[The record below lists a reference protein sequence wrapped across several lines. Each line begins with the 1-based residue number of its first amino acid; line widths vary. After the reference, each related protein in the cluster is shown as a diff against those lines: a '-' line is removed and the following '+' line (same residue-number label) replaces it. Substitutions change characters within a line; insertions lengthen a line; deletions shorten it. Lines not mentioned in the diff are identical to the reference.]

1 MEANLSGMMFLN
13 LAQIPGMEAPD
24 MTVGQWMATIWEDGG
39 FMMWPLALALAIGI
53 AIIIWK
59 LIDLSIT
66 SSRTKKVLRAVD
78 ERLARGHPGAIW
90 AARESNT
97 PAGRILLAGL
107 ERHGEGS
114 ERVMKAIENV
124 GLIQMAGLE
133 SGLVWLATIA
143 NVAPL
148 LGFLGT
154 VIGMIQAFQNIEAA
168 GEVEATLVAGG
179 IKVALITTASGLAIA
194 IPINIMHNYFVT
206 RVDRLVIDME
216 ESAQKMDGH
225 AHGARLRSARRR
237 GNAHYRLSRGRPQPA
252 QRTA

>member
-1 MEANLSGMMFLN
+1 MEANLSGMTFLN
-13 LAQIPGMEAPD
+13 LALQVPGMEAPD
-24 MTVGQWMATIWEDGG
+24 MTVGQWMVTIWEDGG

-53 AIIIWK
+53 GIIIWK
-59 LIDLSIT
+59 LIDLSMT

-78 ERLARGHPGAIW
+78 ERLAARDIPGAIR

-216 ESAQKMDGH
+216 ESAQKMIDTLHEIEVG
-225 AHGARLRSARRR
+225 
-237 GNAHYRLSRGRPQPA
+237 
-252 QRTA
+252 TV

>member
-1 MEANLSGMMFLN
+1 MEENLSGVTFLN
-13 LAQIPGMEAPD
+13 LALVQIPGMEPAEMSIGD
-24 MTVGQWMATIWEDGG
+24 WAVTIWEDGG
-39 FMMWPLALALAIGI
+39 FMMWPLAAALAIGI
-53 AIIIWK
+53 GIIIWK
-59 LIDLSIT
+59 LIDLGAT
-66 SSRTKKVLRAVD
+66 TSRTKTVLREVD
-78 ERLARGHPGAIW
+78 ERLAARDIPGAIE
-90 AARESNT
+90 AARSSNT

-107 ERHGEGS
+107 ERHDEGS

-179 IKVALITTASGLAIA
+179 IKVALITTAAGLTIA
-194 IPINIMHNYFVT
+194 IPMNIMHNYFVT
-206 RVDRLVIDME
+206 KVDRLVIDME
-216 ESAQKMDGH
+216 ESAQKMIDTLQEIE
-225 AHGARLRSARRR
+225 AGARV
-237 GNAHYRLSRGRPQPA
+237 
-252 QRTA
+252 

>member
-1 MEANLSGMMFLN
+1 MSGVTFLN
-13 LAQIPGMEAPD
+13 LALQIPGMEAPE
-24 MTVGQWMATIWEDGG
+24 MSFSEWMVSIWEDGG
-39 FMMWPLALALAIGI
+39 FMMWPLGTALAIGI
-53 AIIIWK
+53 VIIIWK

-78 ERLARGHPGAIW
+78 ERLAARDVHGAME

-97 PAGRILLAGL
+97 PAGKILLAGL
-107 ERHGEGS
+107 ERHHEGS

-154 VIGMIQAFQNIEAA
+154 VIGMFQAFANIEAA
-168 GEVEATLVAGG
+168 GEVEATLGASG
-179 IKVALITTASGLAIA
+179 IKVALITTAAGLTIA

-206 RVDRLVIDME
+206 KVDRLVIDME
-216 ESAQKMDGH
+216 ESAQKMIDTLQEIE
-225 AHGARLRSARRR
+225 AGAA
-237 GNAHYRLSRGRPQPA
+237 A
-252 QRTA
+252 

>member
-1 MEANLSGMMFLN
+1 MEANLSGVTFLN
-13 LAQIPGMEAPD
+13 LALQIPGMEGPD
-24 MTVGQWMATIWEDGG
+24 LTFSEWMVQIWEDGG
-39 FMMWPLALALAIGI
+39 FMMWPLGAALAIGI

-78 ERLARGHPGAIW
+78 ERLAARDVKGAME

-97 PAGRILLAGL
+97 PAGKILLAGL
-107 ERHGEGS
+107 ERHNEGS

-206 RVDRLVIDME
+206 KVDRLVIDME
-216 ESAQKMDGH
+216 ESAQKMIDTLQEIE
-225 AHGARLRSARRR
+225 AGA
-237 GNAHYRLSRGRPQPA
+237 
-252 QRTA
+252 TA